1 MFDYN
6 KLFKRDKNLI
16 NQKAKQTVSQISEI
30 DWNPVHS
37 WGGFI
42 LGRNKYTTTGE
53 EKIDCMRITVG
64 KMLDVVLGVS
74 ECFYFV
80 SEIFTSEHLK
90 IRNSPGAGWWKKIC
104 YFEEKG
110 R

>member
-30 DWNPVHS
+30 DWIPVHS

-42 LGRNKYTTTGE
+42 LGRNKYTTRGE

-64 KMLDVVLGVS
+64 KMLDVVWVFLNASILSVK
-74 ECFYFV
+74 YLLV
-80 SEIFTSEHLK
+80 NI
-90 IRNSPGAGWWKKIC
+90 
-104 YFEEKG
+104 
-110 R
+110 

>member
-64 KMLDVVLGVS
+64 KMLDVVWVFLNASILSVK
-74 ECFYFV
+74 YLLV
-80 SEIFTSEHLK
+80 NI
-90 IRNSPGAGWWKKIC
+90 
-104 YFEEKG
+104 
-110 R
+110 

>member
-53 EKIDCMRITVG
+53 EKIDCMIITVG
-64 KMLDVVLGVS
+64 KMLDVVWVFLNASILSVK
-74 ECFYFV
+74 YLLV
-80 SEIFTSEHLK
+80 NI
-90 IRNSPGAGWWKKIC
+90 
-104 YFEEKG
+104 
-110 R
+110 